1 MSRTE
6 IVEQLARAK
15 TVEGILARVAK
26 HPVEGDMY
34 DLVQEVYLTLL
45 TYDEQKLC
53 GLYERGEL
61 RWFVT
66 RIVINQYASAT
77 SPFYY
82 LYKRRYRK
90 LDTTNGCA
98 GDPRSL

>member
-6 IVEQLARAK
+6 IVNELARRRV
-15 TVEGILARVAK
+15 VENILGKVAK
-26 HPVEGDMY
+26 CPLEGEMY
-34 DLVQEVYLTLL
+34 DLCQEVYLTLL
-45 TYDEQKLC
+45 QYDERKLSEM
-53 GLYERGEL
+53 YERGEL
-61 RWFVT
+61 RWFIA

-90 LDTTNGCA
+90 LDDNG
-98 GDPRSL
+98 

>member
-6 IVEQLARAK
+6 IVDELARTK
-15 TVEGILARVAK
+15 TVEGILGRVAK
-26 HPVEGDMY
+26 CPVEGEMY
-34 DLVQEVYLTLL
+34 DLVQEVYLALL
-45 TYDEQKLC
+45 QYDEQKLC

-66 RIVINQYASAT
+66 RIVINQYSSST

-90 LDTTNGCA
+90 LDTNGCA
-98 GDPRSL
+98 ADNRPL